1 MRKLSDSERRGRPD
15 IVQICLLTALDSP
28 LNREGQLKPYVHT
41 RHDKIIEVSPETRL
55 PRSYNRFIGLMEQL
69 FLTGGVPPED
79 PLMVLEDKNLS
90 EKVQEINPGE
100 IIALANTGK
109 KTEPEEL
116 FQGLSLEDDLCV
128 LVGGFPHE
136 DFLSNI
142 KSISDQIVS
151 IYPET
156 LDAVTA
162 LTHIIQFYEE
172 KFGLI

>member
-1 MRKLSDSERRGRPD
+1 MKKLSDSERRGRPD

-55 PRSYNRFIGLMEQL
+55 PRSYNRFIGLIEQL

-79 PLMVLEDKNLS
+79 PLMVLKDKNLS
-90 EKVQEINPGE
+90 EKVQEIDPERTLTLSNKGEKMKPG
-100 IIALANTGK
+100 
-109 KTEPEEL
+109 EL
-116 FQGLSLEDDLCV
+116 FQGLGPKDNLCV
-128 LVGGFPHE
+128 IVGGFPHG

-142 KSISDQIVS
+142 KSISDKIVS

-162 LTHIIQFYEE
+162 VTHVIQFYEE
-172 KFGLI
+172 EFDIY